1 MRKKSKRFK
10 GLLVFILTFIMIMGT
25 VSLTFAKYPSRPIT
39 IIVPWSP
46 GGGTDRTARALAA
59 SLQKVMGWRVGVVNR
74 TGGGGVVGHS
84 ATATAKPNGYTLG
97 MITIEITMMH
107 WLKLTDLNYRDYEPI
122 ALLINNPAGIIVSTK
137 SPWRSYKDLMNYIK
151 AHPGK
156 LTASGTAA
164 GGVWDLARIGWLT
177 GAGLDANAVRWVPST
192 GASAALS
199 ELIAGGVDIATCS
212 PLEALPLID
221 GNKARCLAVMA
232 EKRISVL
239 KDVPTLKELGVDF
252 FIGGWAGLAAPK
264 GVPESIL
271 RVLYKAVDR
280 AVKSK
285 YFKDFIKKS
294 GFWMDYKPSTQFQD
308 FLALQDTV
316 NGKLLRTAGLA
327 K

>member
-1 MRKKSKRFK
+1 MLKKRARVIV
-10 GLLVFILTFIMIMGT
+10 LLLSVILTFGL
-25 VSLTFAKYPSRPIT
+25 VAQCFAEYPRRPIT
-39 IIVPWSP
+39 INVPWSP

-59 SLQKVMGWRVGVVNR
+59 SLEQVMGWRVGVVNR

-107 WLKLTDLNYRDYEPI
+107 WLRLTDLSYRDYEPI

-137 SPWRSYKDLMNYIK
+137 SPWRTYKQLMDYIK

-164 GGVWDLARIGWLT
+164 GGVWDLARIGWIT
-177 GAGLDANAVRWVPST
+177 GEGLDANAVRWVPST

-221 GNKARCLAVMA
+221 AGKARCLAVMA
-232 EKRISVL
+232 EKRIDVL
-239 KDVPTLKELGVDF
+239 PRVPTLKELGVDF

-264 GVPESIL
+264 GTPEEIL
-271 RVLYKAVDR
+271 NTLYDAVDK
-280 AVKSK
+280 AVKSRT
-285 YFKDFIKKS
+285 FQDFIKKS
-294 GFWMDYKPSTQFQD
+294 GFWLDYKPALEFQD

-316 NGKLLRTAGLA
+316 NGKLLRAAGLA